1 MAIYLVTGGAG
12 FIGSHLA
19 EGLLDRGEQVR
30 IFDNFS
36 TGRRENVEPLL
47 NRWSGSLELIEADL
61 RDYAALESAMEG
73 VEGIFHVAALPSVSR
88 SVEDPFETTEVNVMG
103 TLNCLMAA
111 RQAEVRRVVYSSSS
125 SVYGNAER
133 VPTSEEHRCDP
144 RSPYAASKLAG
155 EVYCRVFAELYP
167 LEAVSLRYFNV
178 FGPRQDLHSEYAAVI
193 PKFITRALAGLPL
206 TIHGDGHQT
215 RDFTFVGD
223 VVEANLLAMDIEGVS
238 GQIFNIA
245 CGRQISIMELAEVL
259 GELLGAELLTE
270 FARPR
275 SGDIRFSQASIEL
288 ATGAMGYRPLVP
300 LREGLKETIPHFA
313 RKAEGCG

>member
-1 MAIYLVTGGAG
+1 MNVLITGGAG
-12 FIGSHLA
+12 FIGSHMA
-19 EGLLDRGEQVR
+19 EGLLERGDQVR
-30 IFDNFS
+30 VYDNFS

-47 NRWSGSLELIEADL
+47 NRWLGSLELIEADL

-73 VEGIFHVAALPSVSR
+73 VEGVFHVAALPSVSQ
-88 SVEDPFETTEVNVMG
+88 SVIDPLETTEVNVMG

-133 VPTSEEHRCDP
+133 LPTSEDVGCEPC
-144 RSPYAASKLAG
+144 SPYAASKLAG

-167 LEAVSLRYFNV
+167 LDTVSLRYFNV
-178 FGPRQDLHSEYAAVI
+178 FGPRQDPDSEYAAVI

-206 TIHGDGHQT
+206 IIHGDGHQT

-223 VVEANLLAMDIEGVS
+223 VVEANLLAMEAEGVS
-238 GQIFNIA
+238 GQVLNVA

-259 GELLGAELLTE
+259 GELLGEGLVTE
-270 FARPR
+270 FESPRP
-275 SGDIRFSQASIEL
+275 GDIRFSRASIERANKAL
-288 ATGAMGYRPLVP
+288 GYRPLIP
-300 LREGLKETIPHFA
+300 LREGLKETIAYFA
-313 RKAEGCG
+313 HKAEVCR